1 MLPARRNISP
11 AASDFFEE
19 CNWAWCYHAFREAR
33 MWDLEYGGSAIDD
46 LKPDPDS
53 DRKRILLEGFR
64 LNQTESAAGK

>member
-1 MLPARRNISP
+1 
-11 AASDFFEE
+11 
-19 CNWAWCYHAFREAR
+19 